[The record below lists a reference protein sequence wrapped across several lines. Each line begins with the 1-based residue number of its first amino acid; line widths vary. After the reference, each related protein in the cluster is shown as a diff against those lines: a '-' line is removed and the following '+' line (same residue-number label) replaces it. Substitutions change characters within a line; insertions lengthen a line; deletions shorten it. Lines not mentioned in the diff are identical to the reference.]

1 MPIIFSILNLDIDMF
16 VNNSGHD
23 VVVKPGRYKE
33 GEGKNNIIVPDGAT
47 RFEDVESGLNKMTL
61 KKFGLLS
68 RICG

>member
-1 MPIIFSILNLDIDMF
+1 MF

-47 RFEDVESGLNKMTL
+47 YHGSIDGFWDEEKGWYKVKYGTSIVSESVRVMK
-61 KKFGLLS
+61 
-68 RICG
+68 